1 LKTRRL
7 GVGLALILLVAP
19 SNLLAAER
27 AWNEVRSDH
36 FVVVSDA
43 GEKSA
48 RALLWELEQFRA
60 SIKSF
65 WPWAHVDP
73 DRPILVLAARDEA
86 AMKALAPQYWE
97 QKGAIRPAA
106 VFQTGPQRHYIALRA
121 DLKVDDKGGV
131 INPYHSAYWS
141 YVALILRS
149 SLRRNVPLWL
159 FLGLTELMSN
169 TIVRDTYLDIGRLI
183 PWHIQQLRER
193 ARIPLRDVL
202 VADQSSPWYKQDDKR
217 PGFDAECWA
226 LVHYLMLGDQGAHR
240 TQFDHF
246 LALLLEGKTP
256 AGAFEAAL
264 GNQQALE
271 SSVATYITRQ
281 LFGYLRVTTDLSV
294 KPEAFAVRS
303 LPAAEALAARAEF
316 YAAMRRPA
324 EARAAV
330 DEAKKADPRLPAS
343 YEVDGMLLDVEG
355 KTEEARSAYAKAM
368 DLGSTSFFPYYRWA
382 VLTFAQGKDDSTVAA
397 RLDQALD
404 KTTKLNDRFAPAYG
418 ILAEVRLQ
426 LGRGDDALA
435 LASRSVSLDPSH
447 TQNRL
452 SLARVFWGLSR
463 RDDALR
469 EAREGLAVAAS
480 EDERRAAQQLI
491 EFFQKN
497 ATD

>member
-1 LKTRRL
+1 
-7 GVGLALILLVAP
+7 
-19 SNLLAAER
+19 
-27 AWNEVRSDH
+27 
-36 FVVVSDA
+36 VSDA
-43 GEKSA
+43 GDKSA

-65 WPWAHVDP
+65 WPWAQVDP
-73 DRPILVLAARDEA
+73 DRPILVLAPRDEA
-86 AMKALAPQYWE
+86 GMKALAPQYWE
-97 QKGAIRPAA
+97 QKNAVRPAA
-106 VFQTGPQRHYIALRA
+106 VFQTGPDRHFIVLRA
-121 DLKVDDKGGV
+121 DLKADDKGGV
-131 INPYHSAYWS
+131 INPYRTAYWS

-159 FLGLTELMSN
+159 FLGLTEVMSN
-169 TIVRDTYLDIGRLI
+169 TIVRDTYLDFGRLI
-183 PWHIQQLRER
+183 PWHIQQLRDR
-193 ARIPLRDVL
+193 ARLPLRDVL
-202 VADQSSPWYKQDDKR
+202 TADQSSPLYAQDDKR
-217 PGFDAECWA
+217 QGFDAECWA

-240 TQFDHF
+240 TQLDRF

-256 AGAFEAAL
+256 AGAFEVAL

-303 LPAAEALAARAEF
+303 LPAAETLATRAAF
-316 YAAMRRPA
+316 YASMRRPT
-324 EARAAV
+324 EARAALE
-330 DEAKKADPRLPAS
+330 EARKADMRLPGS
-343 YEVDGMLLDVEG
+343 YEDEGLLLDVEG
-355 KTEEARSAYAKAM
+355 KFDEARSAYAKAM

-382 VLTFAQGKDDSTVAA
+382 VLTFAQAKKDSAVAA

-426 LGRGDDALA
+426 LGHRDEALA
-435 LASRSVSLDPSH
+435 LASRSVSLDPRH

-480 EDERRAAQQLI
+480 EDERRAAQQLLD
-491 EFFQKN
+491 FFQKN
-497 ATD
+497 ATN